1 MTVTFRPATREN
13 VGLLIGL
20 SGASGSGKTFSA
32 MRLAQGIVGPEGR
45 FAVIDTEARRAL
57 HYADRFRFDHAEL
70 RPPFRP
76 EAYAETIKA
85 ADDAGYAAILIDSMS
100 HEYEGEGGILEW
112 AAELEAGVPKPGVS
126 NPRTFGGDWWQDWD
140 VKPVKSPGN
149 WKEPKS
155 AHKRLVSRLLQ
166 CRAHLIFCLR
176 AEDKIE
182 IVRRGGKTEVIPPEQ
197 KPPKDRWVPICEK
210 RFMFEMTASFV
221 LTPDTP
227 GVPLPVK
234 LQEQHKPLFP
244 QGQPITEEHGAALA
258 AWARGATERA
268 DDGLPKL
275 PPSAASP
282 AGESMQSA
290 SSSPPAAATPSDFPG
305 LSFSAEKCL
314 EAIARQTS
322 ESELKQWGK
331 NNAQVIDGLAADEQD
346 RVRGAWR
353 ARRAELR
360 QMAGAGA

>member
-1 MTVTFRPATREN
+1 MSVTFRPATREN

-70 RPPFRP
+70 RAPFRP
-76 EAYAETIKA
+76 QAYADAIKA
-85 ADDAGYAAILIDSMS
+85 ADEAGYAAILIDSMS
-100 HEYEGEGGILEW
+100 HEYEGGGGILEW
-112 AAELEAGVPKPGVS
+112 AAELEAGTPKPGVT
-126 NPRTFGGDWWQDWD
+126 NPRTYGNDWWQDWD
-140 VKPVKSPGN
+140 VKPIKSPGN

-182 IVRRGGKTEVIPPEQ
+182 IVRRGGKTEIIPPEQ
-197 KPPKDRWVPICEK
+197 KAPKDRWVPICEK

-221 LTPDTP
+221 LTSDAP

-234 LQEQHKPLFP
+234 LQEQHKGLFP

-258 AWARGATERA
+258 AWAGGSQQRA
-268 DDGLPKL
+268 DDGLP
-275 PPSAASP
+275 PPSAAST
-282 AGESMQSA
+282 AGESVPSA
-290 SSSPPAAATPSDFPG
+290 SAAQTPAASTPDDFPG

-314 EAIARQTS
+314 EAIARQMS
-322 ESELKQWGK
+322 EPELKQWGK
-331 NNAQVIDGLAADEQD
+331 DNAEVIDGLAVDEQD
-346 RVRGAWR
+346 RVRGAWT
-353 ARRAELR
+353 ARRDELR
-360 QMAGAGA
+360 ASA